1 MTGFLLVEDNL
12 INQRVLAKQ
21 LRKLGDDVQLQIT
34 MKKL

>member
-1 MTGFLLVEDNL
+1 MTGFEDNL